1 MIQPP
6 GCVYL
11 VGAGCGPAG
20 WITLRGY
27 RLLQTCDAVVYDDLI
42 APELLDAVPLQARKL
57 YMGKRLGRHSAP
69 QEDISQTLISL
80 AQAGH
85 TVVRL
90 KGGDPFVFGRGGEE
104 IQALQGAGVPFEVV
118 PGISSAIAI
127 PGQAGIPVTH
137 RGLSRSF
144 HVITAHTKDGVSDQ
158 LDRLAGVEGTL
169 VILMGLSQLPA
180 IVQRLM
186 AAGRAPDTPRRR
198 GLGGLRPPPGR
209 RPCPAGTAAPGGGAG
224 GGPPPRRHR
233 GGGDRRPGPV
243 PHPGPP
249 PGGGAGGPHRHAGH
263 PGPPA
268 PPPWLIWGPAP
279 SL

>member
-11 VGAGCGPAG
+11 VGAGCGPAE

-144 HVITAHTKDGVSDQ
+144 HVITAHTKDGSSDQ

-186 AAGRAPDTPRRR
+186 AAGRAPDSPAAVVS
-198 GLGGLRPPPGR
+198 GGCAPHPAAVRAPLEQLPEAAERAGVLPPAVIVVGE
-209 RPCPAGTAAPGGGAG
+209 TAALDLSPTLA
-224 GGPPPRRHR
+224 R
-233 GGGDRRPGPV
+233 
-243 PHPGPP
+243 P

-268 PPPWLIWGPAP
+268 PPPY
-279 SL
+279 